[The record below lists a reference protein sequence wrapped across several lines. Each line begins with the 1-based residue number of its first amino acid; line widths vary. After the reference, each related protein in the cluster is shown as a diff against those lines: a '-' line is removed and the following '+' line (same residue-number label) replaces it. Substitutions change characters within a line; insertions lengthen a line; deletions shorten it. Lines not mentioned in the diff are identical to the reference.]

1 MPDLA
6 RFHAARARVIAEL
19 HAGRKTSRRMGF
31 VFPRLLQLG
40 RSTTA
45 LQHGIADLTGA
56 RTCLAGPILRTR
68 LGKRATALLPHTG
81 MTADAILGRID
92 ALKLRASI
100 TLSPLPAA
108 PPSSPA
114 P

>member
-19 HAGRKTSRRMGF
+19 HAGRKTSRRMWF
-31 VFPRLLQLG
+31 IFPQLRQLG
-40 RSTTA
+40 RSATA
-45 LQHGIADLTGA
+45 LKHGIADVTEA
-56 RTCLAGPILRTR
+56 RTCLADPIRRTR
-68 LGKRATALLPHTG
+68 LVKCATALLPHTG
-81 MTADAILGRID
+81 KTTDAILGPID
-92 ALKLRASI
+92 ALKLRSST